1 MPDKAGHKSSLLVV
15 LLIAAAAC
23 PLFAEQ
29 KSPQSWD
36 RTGPPG
42 PTPKRITD
50 AYPLSDQA
58 NDAGWSKYEP
68 MSDEFDAGEL
78 DPNKWRPQNP
88 TWLGR
93 QPAWF
98 DPANVTVANGKLHLT
113 MRKNEPPQMPK
124 DKGYHT
130 YTSAAVQSKGLV
142 KYGYFEVK
150 CKPMASAGSSSFWF
164 YHQTPGLWTEIDVF
178 EIGGRAP
185 GFEKKYNMTLHVFKT
200 PTEKKHWSK
209 GGVWIAPTNLADDYH
224 VYGLEWDA
232 EKIKWYFDGLL
243 VRWVENTHWHQPL
256 TLNFDSETMPDW
268 FGLPKDSD
276 LPSTYSIEYVRAWKR
291 PGEDSVPL
299 CSDTKFQRGFLLSYA
314 DSSKGRAVE
323 AVLDTTPNSN
333 DTPVWRL
340 CQWATKYSL
349 AGVKTACNSLGD
361 VIYENE
367 GKKVLVAGPNS
378 PNTDLI
384 LEIKGDSEYAQA
396 ARKLGQPW
404 PHLLV
409 EQDAPRI
416 YTLDA
421 LDAVTLN
428 ISFRILHCKNN
439 LSPQEYDPSL
449 HAAQFQL
456 FLIVKNVHKPS
467 KDYANYFW
475 FGVPF
480 FDSRH
485 EIPPPYI
492 AKDAGKDDATGK
504 LIYTIDGRIIN
515 TTTPIRGDWITVEED
530 LLALIKA
537 GLQEGVKRGCLSD
550 SDVQHYAVAN
560 MNLGWEIP
568 GSFNAAVQIR
578 GFTLSAD
585 IKDDQ
590 PAYSLSG
597 EQE

>member
-1 MPDKAGHKSSLLVV
+1 MLRRANRRQNLLVI
-15 LLIAAAAC
+15 LLITTAASILWAQQKEPRSWERVG
-23 PLFAEQ
+23 PLGS
-29 KSPQSWD
+29 KL
-36 RTGPPG
+36 RNT
-42 PTPKRITD
+42 TD
-50 AYPLSDQA
+50 AYPLSGQA
-58 NDAGWSKYEP
+58 NKAGWVKYAP
-68 MSDEFDAGEL
+68 MSDEFDGHQL
-78 DPNKWRPQNP
+78 DPEKWWPKNP
-88 TWLGR
+88 SWFGR
-93 QPAWF
+93 EPAWF
-98 DPANVTVANGKLHLT
+98 DPANVRVADGKLHLS
-113 MRKNEPPQMPK
+113 MKKNEPPDMPK

-164 YHQTPGLWTEIDVF
+164 YHSTPNLWTEIDVF

-209 GGVWIAPTNLADDYH
+209 GGVWMAPTNLADDYH
-224 VYGLEWDA
+224 VYALEWDT
-232 EKIKWYFDGLL
+232 EKIKWYFDGVL
-243 VRWVENTHWHQPL
+243 VRWVENTHWHQSL

-291 PGEDSVPL
+291 PGEGEVPL
-299 CSDTKFQRGFLLSYA
+299 FLDTEFQHGFLLSYA

-323 AVLDTTPNSN
+323 AVLDTTPNS
-333 DTPVWRL
+333 TGKPAWRL
-340 CQWATKYSL
+340 CQWATNHSL
-349 AGVKTACNSLGD
+349 AGVKPAGNSLGD
-361 VIYENE
+361 LIYENE

-378 PNTDLI
+378 PNADLI
-384 LEIKGDSEYAQA
+384 LEIKGDSEYGQA
-396 ARKLGQPW
+396 AREPGQPW

-409 EQDAPRI
+409 EQDAPLI

-439 LSPQEYDPSL
+439 MSPQEYDPSL
-449 HAAQFQL
+449 HAVQFQL
-456 FLIVKNVHKPS
+456 FLIVKNVHTGS
-467 KDYANYFW
+467 KDHGDYFW

-480 FDSRH
+480 FDNRH
-485 EIPPPYI
+485 DIPPSFI
-492 AKDAGKDDATGK
+492 AKDVGKEDATGK
-504 LIYTIDGRIIN
+504 LICTIDGRSVNSIPPIN
-515 TTTPIRGDWITVEED
+515 GNWIAIQQD
-530 LLALIKA
+530 LLPHINA
-537 GLQEGVKRGCLSD
+537 GLKEAVKRGYLSD
-550 SDVQHYAVAN
+550 STAEHYAVAN

-590 PAYSLSG
+590 SAYGLSG